1 MSSVQPRIDPRLCPI
16 TPFGPVD
23 RLRVLARLLPNVH
36 LAEVDID
43 VGFDEAWGFL
53 SDIERSVPQFD
64 QEVTRLTIS
73 RRLGPGQRDGP
84 DRLSVRAVTRR
95 VPIPF
100 RVDVEPGLIWM
111 QTRPVRAYVVG
122 MAAEPL
128 GDGRSHY
135 AQLEGPS
142 RSVGQLGRLGR
153 LARHHLVRHVEA
165 DVAAVARLLSPGRGR

>member
-1 MSSVQPRIDPRLCPI
+1 MSTVDRRADPSQWPVAA
-16 TPFGPVD
+16 FGPVD
-23 RLRVLARLLPNVH
+23 RLRVLARVLANVH
-36 LAEVDID
+36 LAEVDMD
-43 VGFDEAWGFL
+43 VGFDEAWTFL

-73 RRLGPGQRDGP
+73 RRLGPDRPNGP
-84 DRLSVRAVTRR
+84 DRLAVRAVTRR

-165 DVAAVARLLSPGRGR
+165 DVAAVARLLSPGRGQ